1 MRPVWT
7 VAGVLLALTAQLLLV
22 RLAPA
27 GAAAAFDPFL
37 LVVVH
42 SALTGGERRGMLMGL
57 ACGWIQDTLFAGP
70 VLGLTPL
77 AKLLVGFGV
86 GLASTRFL
94 VAGAGPRALVLS
106 SAALLD
112 VLLFER
118 LAALLGAS
126 VPELPLDT
134 LVLRALLAALVG
146 APLLGTLERRLPG
159 EGRR

>member
-1 MRPVWT
+1 MRPLWT
-7 VAGVLLALTAQLLLV
+7 VTGLLLALGAQLLLV

-27 GAAAAFDPFL
+27 GLSAAFDPFL

-42 SALTGGERRGMLMGL
+42 SALVGGERRGMLMGL
-57 ACGWIQDTLFAGP
+57 ACGWIQDVLFAGP

-77 AKLLVGFGV
+77 SKLLVGFGV

-94 VAGAGPRALVLS
+94 VAGAGPRALVLA

-118 LAALLGAS
+118 LAALLGAG

-134 LVLRALLAALVG
+134 LALRALLAAVVG
-146 APLLGTLERRLPG
+146 APLLGVLEHRLPP
-159 EGRR
+159 EGRG